1 MQSPSRV
8 RRRSGAAARRWRA
21 WCLVRSARDLRREA
35 MKEAKEAKKR
45 KLAAKEATKR
55 KLEEAKTSRH
65 RRVQA

>member
-1 MQSPSRV
+1 
-8 RRRSGAAARRWRA
+8 
-21 WCLVRSARDLRREA
+21 